1 VDTEPRVLHYT
12 PVSGRFVVSPCM
24 AWNLRGDDL
33 VREIPRLLFDKDLA
47 DVVLCAVQE
56 STYDASYRT
65 SLHDEEIY
73 YN

>member
-1 VDTEPRVLHYT
+1 
-12 PVSGRFVVSPCM
+12 M